1 MFAQYEEKMNNS
13 ITIIIMKTISRLFLI
28 AGLASLSACT
38 PSQKNMEAQEAAS
51 EGKNQVIE
59 TIMSRRSIRKYK
71 QQPVEQEKLRQILEC
86 GINAPNGQNKQSW
99 EIRVVNQEFISELDS
114 LNRSLAIAKGADESK
129 IRHTSYGAPV
139 MIFIANDT
147 TYDFSQVDCGLLG
160 ANMILT
166 AKSLGL
172 GSCCLGGI
180 ARTMKLPEAE
190 SLLKRLD
197 LPENYNLLYA
207 ISFGYPDESPAA
219 KPRKAEKIKFV
230 E

>member
-1 MFAQYEEKMNNS
+1 
-13 ITIIIMKTISRLFLI
+13 MKTISRLFLI

-99 EIRVVNQEFISELDS
+99 EIRVVNQEYISELDS

-129 IRHTSYGAPV
+129 IRHASYGAPV

-166 AKSLGL
+166 AESLGL

-180 ARTMKLPEAE
+180 ARTMKQPEAE

>member
-1 MFAQYEEKMNNS
+1 
-13 ITIIIMKTISRLFLI
+13 MKTISRLFLI

>member
-1 MFAQYEEKMNNS
+1 
-13 ITIIIMKTISRLFLI
+13 MKTISRLFLI

-99 EIRVVNQEFISELDS
+99 EIRVVNQEFIYELDS

>member
-1 MFAQYEEKMNNS
+1 
-13 ITIIIMKTISRLFLI
+13 MKTISRLFLI

-99 EIRVVNQEFISELDS
+99 EIRVVNQEYISELDS

-129 IRHTSYGAPV
+129 IRHASYGAPV

-166 AKSLGL
+166 AESLGL

-180 ARTMKLPEAE
+180 ARTMKQPEAE

-207 ISFGYPDESPAA
+207 ISFGYPDEAPAA
-219 KPRKAEKIKFV
+219 KPRKAEKIKFI

>member
-1 MFAQYEEKMNNS
+1 
-13 ITIIIMKTISRLFLI
+13 MKTISRLFLI
-28 AGLASLSACT
+28 AGLVSLSACA
-38 PSQKNMEAQEAAS
+38 PSQKNAEAQNAS
-51 EGKNQVIE
+51 QSENQVIE

-71 QQPVEQEKLRQILEC
+71 QQPVEMEKLQQILNC

-99 EIRVVNQEFISELDS
+99 EIRVVTEDYISDLDS

-129 IRHTSYGAPV
+129 IRHASYGAPV
-139 MIFIANDT
+139 MVFIANDP

-166 AKSLGL
+166 AESLGL

-180 ARTMKLPEAE
+180 ARTMKQPEAE
-190 SLLKRLD
+190 ALLKRLD

-219 KPRKAEKIKFV
+219 KPRKAEKIKFID
-230 E
+230 

>member
-1 MFAQYEEKMNNS
+1 
-13 ITIIIMKTISRLFLI
+13 MKTISRLFLI
-28 AGLASLSACT
+28 AGLVSLSACT
-38 PSQKNMEAQEAAS
+38 PSQKSTEVQNVTS
-51 EGKNQVIE
+51 ENQVIE

-71 QQPVEQEKLRQILEC
+71 QQPVEQEKLQQILDC

-99 EIRVVNQEFISELDS
+99 EIRVVNTAEYISELDS
-114 LNRSLAIAKGADESK
+114 LNRSLAKGMDASK
-129 IRHTSYGAPV
+129 IRHASYGAPV
-139 MIFIANDT
+139 MIFIANDPS
-147 TYDFSQVDCGLLG
+147 YDFSQVDCGLLG

-166 AKSLGL
+166 AQSLGL

-190 SLLKRLD
+190 SLLKRLE

-219 KPRKAEKIKFV
+219 KPRKAEKIKFI

>member
-1 MFAQYEEKMNNS
+1 
-13 ITIIIMKTISRLFLI
+13 MKTVSRLFLI
-28 AGLASLSACT
+28 AGLVSLSACT
-38 PSQKNMEAQEAAS
+38 PSQKNAETQNVTS
-51 EGKNQVIE
+51 ENQVIE
-59 TIMSRRSIRKYK
+59 TIMSRRSIRKYR
-71 QQPVEQEKLRQILEC
+71 QQPVEMEKLQQILDC

-99 EIRVVNQEFISELDS
+99 EIRVVNTPEYISELDS
-114 LNRSLAIAKGADESK
+114 INRSLALAKGADASK
-129 IRHTSYGAPV
+129 IRHASYGAPV

-166 AKSLGL
+166 AESLGL

-180 ARTMKLPEAE
+180 ARTMRLPEAE
-190 SLLKRLD
+190 SLLLKRLE

-219 KPRKAEKIKFV
+219 KPRKAEKIKFI

>member
-1 MFAQYEEKMNNS
+1 
-13 ITIIIMKTISRLFLI
+13 MKTISRLFLI

-99 EIRVVNQEFISELDS
+99 EIRVVNQEYISELDS

-129 IRHTSYGAPV
+129 IRHASYGAPV

-166 AKSLGL
+166 AESLDL

-180 ARTMKLPEAE
+180 ARTMKQPEAE
-190 SLLKRLD
+190 SLLKRLE

-207 ISFGYPDESPAA
+207 ISFGYPDEAPAA
-219 KPRKAEKIKFV
+219 KPRKAEKIKFI

>member
-1 MFAQYEEKMNNS
+1 MNNNIS
-13 ITIIIMKTISRLFLI
+13 IIIMKTISRLFFI

-71 QQPVEQEKLRQILEC
+71 QQPVEQEKLQQILDC

-129 IRHTSYGAPV
+129 IRHASYGAPV

-166 AKSLGL
+166 AESLGL

-180 ARTMKLPEAE
+180 ARTMKQPEAE
-190 SLLKRLD
+190 SLLKRLE

-207 ISFGYPDESPAA
+207 ISFGYPDEAPAA
-219 KPRKAEKIKFV
+219 KPRKAEKIKFI

>member
-1 MFAQYEEKMNNS
+1 MNNS

>member
-1 MFAQYEEKMNNS
+1 
-13 ITIIIMKTISRLFLI
+13 MKTISRLFLI

-99 EIRVVNQEFISELDS
+99 EIRVVNQEYISELDS

-129 IRHTSYGAPV
+129 IRHASYGAPV

-166 AKSLGL
+166 AESLGL

-180 ARTMKLPEAE
+180 ARTMKQPEAE
-190 SLLKRLD
+190 SLLKRLE

-207 ISFGYPDESPAA
+207 ISFGYPDEAPAA
-219 KPRKAEKIKFV
+219 KPRKAEKIKFI

>member
-1 MFAQYEEKMNNS
+1 MNNNIS
-13 ITIIIMKTISRLFLI
+13 IIIMKTISRLFLI

-99 EIRVVNQEFISELDS
+99 EIRVVNQEYISELDS

-129 IRHTSYGAPV
+129 IRHASYGAPV

-166 AKSLGL
+166 AESLGL

-180 ARTMKLPEAE
+180 ARTMKQPEAE
-190 SLLKRLD
+190 SLLKRLE

-207 ISFGYPDESPAA
+207 ISFGYPDEAPAA
-219 KPRKAEKIKFV
+219 KPRKAEKIKFI

>member
-1 MFAQYEEKMNNS
+1 
-13 ITIIIMKTISRLFLI
+13 MKTVSRLFLI
-28 AGLASLSACT
+28 AGLVSLSACT
-38 PSQKNMEAQEAAS
+38 PSQKNAETLNVTS
-51 EGKNQVIE
+51 ENQVIE
-59 TIMSRRSIRKYK
+59 TIMSRRSIRKYR
-71 QQPVEQEKLRQILEC
+71 QQPVEMEKLQQILDC

-99 EIRVVNQEFISELDS
+99 EIRVVNTPEYISELDS
-114 LNRSLAIAKGADESK
+114 LNRSLALAKGADASK
-129 IRHTSYGAPV
+129 IRHASYGAPV

-166 AKSLGL
+166 AESLGL

-180 ARTMKLPEAE
+180 ARTMRLPEAE
-190 SLLKRLD
+190 SLLKRLE

-219 KPRKAEKIKFV
+219 KPRKAEKIKFI

>member
-1 MFAQYEEKMNNS
+1 MNNNIS
-13 ITIIIMKTISRLFLI
+13 IIIMKTISRLFLI

-190 SLLKRLD
+190 SLLKRLE

>member
-1 MFAQYEEKMNNS
+1 
-13 ITIIIMKTISRLFLI
+13 MKTISRLFLI
-28 AGLASLSACT
+28 AGLVSLSACA
-38 PSQKNMEAQEAAS
+38 PSQKNAEAQNAS
-51 EGKNQVIE
+51 QSENQVIE

-71 QQPVEQEKLRQILEC
+71 QQPVEQEKLQQILEC

-99 EIRVVNQEFISELDS
+99 EIRVVTEDYISDLDS

-129 IRHTSYGAPV
+129 IRHASYGAPV
-139 MIFIANDT
+139 MVFIANDT

-166 AKSLGL
+166 AESLGL

-180 ARTMKLPEAE
+180 ARTMKQPEAE
-190 SLLKRLD
+190 ALLKRLD

-219 KPRKAEKIKFV
+219 KPRKAEKIKFID
-230 E
+230 

>member
-1 MFAQYEEKMNNS
+1 
-13 ITIIIMKTISRLFLI
+13 MKTISRLFLI

-166 AKSLGL
+166 AESLGL

-219 KPRKAEKIKFV
+219 KPRRAEKIKFV

>member
-1 MFAQYEEKMNNS
+1 MNNNIS
-13 ITIIIMKTISRLFLI
+13 IIIMKTISRLFLI

-38 PSQKNMEAQEAAS
+38 PSQKNMEAQEDAS

-71 QQPVEQEKLRQILEC
+71 QQPVEQEKLQQILEC

-99 EIRVVNQEFISELDS
+99 EIRVVNQEYITELDS

-129 IRHTSYGAPV
+129 IRHASYGAPV

-166 AKSLGL
+166 AESLDL

-180 ARTMKLPEAE
+180 ARTMKQPEAE
-190 SLLKRLD
+190 SLLKRLE
-197 LPENYNLLYA
+197 LSENYNLLYA

>member
-1 MFAQYEEKMNNS
+1 
-13 ITIIIMKTISRLFLI
+13 MKISRVILLV
-28 AGLASLSACT
+28 AGVCVLGSCAPEQNC
-38 PSQKNMEAQEAAS
+38 QEENKENA
-51 EGKNQVIE
+51 VIE
-59 TIMSRRSIRKYK
+59 TIMSRRSVRRY
-71 QQPVEQEKLRQILEC
+71 QPQAVGRDTMEVILDC
-86 GINAPNGQNKQSW
+86 GINAPNGMNRQSW
-99 EIRVVNQEFISELDS
+99 EIRVVNTPEYISELDS
-114 LNRSLAIAKGADESK
+114 LNRSLALAKGMDASK
-129 IRHTSYGAPV
+129 IRHASYGAPV
-139 MIFIANDT
+139 MIFIANDPS
-147 TYDFSQVDCGLLG
+147 YDFSQVDCGLLG

-166 AKSLGL
+166 AQSLGL

-219 KPRKAEKIKFV
+219 KPRRAEKIKFV

>member
-1 MFAQYEEKMNNS
+1 
-13 ITIIIMKTISRLFLI
+13 MKTISRLFLI
-28 AGLASLSACT
+28 AGMVSLSACA
-38 PSQKNMEAQEAAS
+38 PSQKDSEVQNAS
-51 EGKNQVIE
+51 KSENQVIE

-71 QQPVEQEKLRQILEC
+71 QQPVEMEKLQQILDC

-99 EIRVVNQEFISELDS
+99 EIRVVNTLDYISELDS
-114 LNRSLAIAKGADESK
+114 LNRSLALAKGADASK
-129 IRHTSYGAPV
+129 IRHASYGAPV

-166 AKSLGL
+166 AESLGL

-207 ISFGYPDESPAA
+207 ISFGYPDESPVA

>member
-1 MFAQYEEKMNNS
+1 
-13 ITIIIMKTISRLFLI
+13 MKTISRLFLI

-129 IRHTSYGAPV
+129 IRHASYGAPV

-166 AKSLGL
+166 AESLGL

-180 ARTMKLPEAE
+180 ARTMKQPEAE
-190 SLLKRLD
+190 SLLKRLE

-207 ISFGYPDESPAA
+207 ISFGYPDEAPAA
-219 KPRKAEKIKFV
+219 KPRKAEKIKFI

>member
-1 MFAQYEEKMNNS
+1 
-13 ITIIIMKTISRLFLI
+13 MKTISRLFLI

-71 QQPVEQEKLRQILEC
+71 QQLVEQEKLRQILEC

-166 AKSLGL
+166 AESLGL

-180 ARTMKLPEAE
+180 ARTMKQPEAE
-190 SLLKRLD
+190 SLLKRLE

-207 ISFGYPDESPAA
+207 ISFGYPDETPAA
-219 KPRKAEKIKFV
+219 KPRKAEKIKFI

>member
-1 MFAQYEEKMNNS
+1 M
-13 ITIIIMKTISRLFLI
+13 
-28 AGLASLSACT
+28 
-38 PSQKNMEAQEAAS
+38 
-51 EGKNQVIE
+51 
-59 TIMSRRSIRKYK
+59 
-71 QQPVEQEKLRQILEC
+71 
-86 GINAPNGQNKQSW
+86 
-99 EIRVVNQEFISELDS
+99 DS

-166 AKSLGL
+166 AESLGL

-197 LPENYNLLYA
+197 LPENYNLLYCFMLYLSA
-207 ISFGYPDESPAA
+207 ILMNRRLQNLEEQKKSSL
-219 KPRKAEKIKFV
+219 
-230 E
+230 

>member
-1 MFAQYEEKMNNS
+1 
-13 ITIIIMKTISRLFLI
+13 MKTISRLFFI
-28 AGLASLSACT
+28 VGLASLSACT

-99 EIRVVNQEFISELDS
+99 EIRVVNTLDYISELDS
-114 LNRSLAIAKGADESK
+114 LNRSLALAKGADASK
-129 IRHTSYGAPV
+129 
-139 MIFIANDT
+139 DT

-166 AKSLGL
+166 AESLGL

>member
-1 MFAQYEEKMNNS
+1 MQ
-13 ITIIIMKTISRLFLI
+13 
-28 AGLASLSACT
+28 
-38 PSQKNMEAQEAAS
+38 
-51 EGKNQVIE
+51 QV
-59 TIMSRRSIRKYK
+59 
-71 QQPVEQEKLRQILEC
+71 LDC

-99 EIRVVNQEFISELDS
+99 EIRVVTEDYISDLDS

-129 IRHTSYGAPV
+129 IRHASYGAPV
-139 MIFIANDT
+139 MVFIANDT

-166 AKSLGL
+166 AESLGL

-180 ARTMKLPEAE
+180 ARTMKQPEAE
-190 SLLKRLD
+190 ALLKRLD

-219 KPRKAEKIKFV
+219 KPRKAEKIKFID
-230 E
+230 

>member
-1 MFAQYEEKMNNS
+1 
-13 ITIIIMKTISRLFLI
+13 MKTILRLFLI

-99 EIRVVNQEFISELDS
+99 EIRVVNQEYISELDS

-129 IRHTSYGAPV
+129 IRHASYGAPV

-166 AKSLGL
+166 AESLDL

-180 ARTMKLPEAE
+180 ARTMKQPEAE
-190 SLLKRLD
+190 SLLKRLE

-207 ISFGYPDESPAA
+207 ISFGYPDEAPAA
-219 KPRKAEKIKFV
+219 KPRKAEKIKFI

>member
-1 MFAQYEEKMNNS
+1 
-13 ITIIIMKTISRLFLI
+13 MKTISRLFLI
-28 AGLASLSACT
+28 AGLVSLSACT
-38 PSQKNMEAQEAAS
+38 PSQKSTEVQNVTS
-51 EGKNQVIE
+51 ENQVIE

-71 QQPVEQEKLRQILEC
+71 QQPVEQEKLQQILDC

-99 EIRVVNQEFISELDS
+99 EIRVVNTPEYISELDS
-114 LNRSLAIAKGADESK
+114 LNRSLALAKGMDASK
-129 IRHTSYGAPV
+129 IRHASYGAPV
-139 MIFIANDT
+139 MIFIANDPS
-147 TYDFSQVDCGLLG
+147 YDFSQVDCGLLG

-166 AKSLGL
+166 AQSLGL

-180 ARTMKLPEAE
+180 AEAE
-190 SLLKRLD
+190 SLLKRLE

-219 KPRKAEKIKFV
+219 KPRKAEKIKFI